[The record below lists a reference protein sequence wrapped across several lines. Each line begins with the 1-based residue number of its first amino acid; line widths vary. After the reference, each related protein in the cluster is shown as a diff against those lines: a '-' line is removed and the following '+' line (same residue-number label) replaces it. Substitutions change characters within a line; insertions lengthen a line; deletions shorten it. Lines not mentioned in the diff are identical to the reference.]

1 MTIRGYIDAVRNNAI
16 QGWAAAIDDR
26 SGEHALIAV
35 EALLEGKGIVR
46 ARADQF
52 RADLKRDGIGTGR
65 HGFELRLPSYLRNGG
80 PFLIQ
85 VCARGP
91 GAAIVLGQVVVLRG
105 EAVDAMA
112 PRDEASRANEADL
125 DAVLAHIR
133 SVSLQVVL
141 SHAEEVRAE
150 VGDAALVAY
159 LFGRLLERMPDR
171 EAYESYVAGLTLGVL
186 DAKGLMAEILQSQE
200 YKSR

>member
-1 MTIRGYIDAVRNNAI
+1 MTIRGYIDGVRNNAI
-16 QGWAAAIDDR
+16 LGWAAMIDDR
-26 SGEHALIAV
+26 SGEYGLIAV
-35 EALLEGKGIVR
+35 EALLEGKAIVR

-65 HGFELRLPSYLRNGG
+65 HAFEIRLPGFLRNGG

-85 VCARGP
+85 VCARAA
-91 GAAIVLGQVVVLRG
+91 GAAVELGQVVVLRG
-105 EAVDAMA
+105 EAVEAA
-112 PRDEASRANEADL
+112 AHDEPSAEPNDADL
-125 DAVLAHIR
+125 DAVLAYIR

-141 SHAEEVRAE
+141 SHAEDVRAE
-150 VGDAALVAY
+150 LGDAVLVAY

-186 DAKGLMAEILQSQE
+186 DTKGLMADILQSQE